1 MLHFENEWR
10 AEGGKA
16 KSTIS
21 NFGAKCQVIM
31 YLKTS
36 VLKHCLLHC
45 RFYLL
50 FLQKSIIV
58 YLNFNN
64 FYFFL
69 EKIHAIVGN
78 TDLDQEAMGRS
89 PL

>member
-50 FLQKSIIV
+50 FLQKSIIA
-58 YLNFNN
+58 LTLT
-64 FYFFL
+64 FFFSL
-69 EKIHAIVGN
+69 KKIHAIVGN